1 MTNTIKTILLLTILT
16 FLLLFIGEMAGGK
29 QGLTVALIFAGIMN
43 FTAFWFSDK
52 IVLALYHA
60 KPVSIEEAPGLYR
73 IVKEISMR
81 AGIPTPRI
89 YKISD
94 PAPNAFATGR
104 SPKNSAVAVTEGLL
118 DLLSEEEIRGVL
130 AHEISHIKNRDTL
143 ISTIAATIAGA
154 IMFLSRMLQW
164 SLFFLGSGREERRDG
179 GLGLIFAIIL
189 APIAALLVQMAI
201 SRSREYKADE
211 SGASLSGNPLYLAS
225 ALEKLHLYARR
236 IPMNAEPHTSH
247 MFIVSPISSESLMA
261 LFSTHPP
268 ITKRIERL
276 RRMARF

>member
-52 IVLALYHA
+52 IVLALYRA
-60 KPVSIEEAPGLYR
+60 KPVSVQEAPGLYR
-73 IVKEISMR
+73 IVEELSMR
-81 AGIPTPRI
+81 AGIPTPKI
-89 YKISD
+89 YIISN

-164 SLFFLGSGREERRDG
+164 SLFFLGGSRDDRRDG
-179 GLGLIFAIIL
+179 GLGLLFAIIL
-189 APIAALLVQMAI
+189 APIAALLIQMAI

-211 SGASLSGNPLYLAS
+211 SGAEIAGNPLYLAS
-225 ALEKLHLYARR
+225 ALEKLHLYSRR
-236 IPMNAEPHTSH
+236 IPLHAEPHTSH